1 MMVRKMMVPG
11 RWAHPRLLK
20 YKMGRRAA
28 VGLPT
33 DGETGKTFTVGER
46 INRDR
51 LFGLLIW
58 G

>member
-1 MMVRKMMVPG
+1 MVRKLMVPG
-11 RWAHPRLLK
+11 GWAHPRLLK
-20 YKMGRRAA
+20 YKVGRRAA

-33 DGETGKTFTVGER
+33 DGETGKTFTDGER

-51 LFGLLIW
+51 LFGPLIR